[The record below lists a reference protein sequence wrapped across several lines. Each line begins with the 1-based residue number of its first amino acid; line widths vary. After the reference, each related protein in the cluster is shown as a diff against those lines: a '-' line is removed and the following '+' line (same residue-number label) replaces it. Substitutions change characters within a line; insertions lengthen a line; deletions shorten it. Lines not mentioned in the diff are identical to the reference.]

1 MLDVIS
7 VKCYNISMSKID
19 RIKEEV
25 GWLKIAFGL
34 AVALDASLVAWL
46 AQNYMIARP
55 IVIIATVVAAIVI
68 AIAVVFINRRAFRR
82 IEELED
88 L

>member
-1 MLDVIS
+1 
-7 VKCYNISMSKID
+7 MSKID

-46 AQNYMIARP
+46 AQNYMTARP
-55 IVIIATVVAAIVI
+55 IVIIAAVVAAIVI

>member
-1 MLDVIS
+1 
-7 VKCYNISMSKID
+7 MSKID

-46 AQNYMIARP
+46 AQNYTTAKP
-55 IVIIATVVAAIVI
+55 VVVVSAVVAAVVI

>member
-1 MLDVIS
+1 
-7 VKCYNISMSKID
+7 MSKID

-34 AVALDASLVAWL
+34 AVVLDASLVAWL
-46 AQNYMIARP
+46 AQNYMTARP
-55 IVIIATVVAAIVI
+55 IVIIAAVVAAIVI